1 MSEIAELFTVNWT
14 TWFITGFAILFA
26 LEKGIDLVG
35 GLAAKL
41 GFEFKFMRKKREEH
55 DLLLKTSKSLTDFQD
70 KHTQD
75 INKLMQNDIEIR
87 KDFQDLINEM
97 RKTNEQTQLS
107 IQEFASNRVSDREK
121 SREIQTNLSN
131 SIATLSQK
139 LTDEDSQVQAL
150 VLSQKE
156 QLADRISQKY
166 KHYISIG
173 GVPEDEVDEFTNLHF
188 AYKGLGGNHMGD
200 AKYNYCMEHLPVVPV
215 ETKLIL

>member
-87 KDFQDLINEM
+87 KDFQDLTNEM

-107 IQEFASNRVSDREK
+107 IQKFASNRVSDREK
-121 SREIQTNLSN
+121 SREIQANLSN

-156 QLADRISQKY
+156 QLADRINAKY

-188 AYKGLGGNHMGD
+188 AYNGLRGNHMGD
-200 AKYNYCMEHLPVVPV
+200 AKYNYCMEHLPVIPV
-215 ETKLIL
+215 ETKLIM

>member
-1 MSEIAELFTVNWT
+1 
-14 TWFITGFAILFA
+14 
-26 LEKGIDLVG
+26 
-35 GLAAKL
+35 
-41 GFEFKFMRKKREEH
+41 
-55 DLLLKTSKSLTDFQD
+55 
-70 KHTQD
+70 
-75 INKLMQNDIEIR
+75 MQNDIEIR
-87 KDFQDLINEM
+87 KDFQDLTNEM

-156 QLADRISQKY
+156 QLADRINAKY

-188 AYKGLGGNHMGD
+188 AYNGLRGNHMGD
-200 AKYNYCMEHLPVVPV
+200 AKYNYCMEHLPVIPV
-215 ETKLIL
+215 ETKLIM

>member
-87 KDFQDLINEM
+87 KDFQDLTNEM

-107 IQEFASNRVSDREK
+107 IQEFASNRASDREK
-121 SREIQTNLSN
+121 SREIQANLSN

-156 QLADRISQKY
+156 QLADRINAKY
-166 KHYISIG
+166 KHYISIAA
-173 GVPEDEVDEFTNLHF
+173 FQR
-188 AYKGLGGNHMGD
+188 
-200 AKYNYCMEHLPVVPV
+200 
-215 ETKLIL
+215 TKWMSLLIFISHIMDFVAIIWAMPSIIIVWNIFQLSP